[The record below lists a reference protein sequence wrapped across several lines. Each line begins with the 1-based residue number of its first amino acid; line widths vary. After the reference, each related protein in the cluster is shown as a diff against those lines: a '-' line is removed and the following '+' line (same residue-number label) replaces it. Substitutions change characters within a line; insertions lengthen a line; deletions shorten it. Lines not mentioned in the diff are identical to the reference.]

1 MPDAAIFAVNMVSMV
16 FNGLSASWM
25 SFAGP
30 VLSEQ
35 WFPPSQR
42 ATVTALLSVAPYIG
56 MSLGFVVGPLVV
68 PDGARGAD
76 KLDLM
81 LLSEAAI
88 ATTIF
93 VSMLV

>member
-1 MPDAAIFAVNMVSMV
+1 MPDAAIYSVNMIAMV
-16 FNGLSASWM
+16 CNGLSASWM

-30 VLSEQ
+30 VLSEA

-56 MSLGFVVGPLVV
+56 VSLGFVLGPLVI
-68 PDGARGAD
+68 PDGARGAS

-81 LLSEAAI
+81 LISEAAI
-88 ATTIF
+88 ALFMF
-93 VSMLV
+93 VAMLV